1 MVQYK
6 MIKNFCELTK
16 GDMFTPSENIKD
28 SYEMHKQLNVGG
40 YNVNI
45 TSTIDGEYADELVEQ
60 GYAIKLGEEGK
71 TPCGCC
77 DRLRE
82 VEEFIDEL
90 MEQYTKDH
98 DALVESYDEGCL
110 QPCVKVEADTVYY
123 NMQKLLKAI
132 KNKINE

>member
-60 GYAIKLGEEGK
+60 GYAIKLDEDK
-71 TPCGCC
+71 RTPCGCC
-77 DRLRE
+77 GRLKE
-82 VEEFIDEL
+82 VEEFVDEL